1 MTFTRLYRLAIF
13 ALLSVFFAVQSVSV
27 AHAASFGDDIHEHDG
42 QICVLAAVTAH
53 SVVVIA
59 PAPMV
64 SVIPQTTTPT
74 LYSAEFID
82 APHDCKQARAPPP
95 RGPPA

>member
-27 AHAASFGDDIHEHDG
+27 AHAAQHGDDIHEHNG
-42 QICVLAAVTAH
+42 QVCVLAAITAH
-53 SVVVIA
+53 SVVAVT
-59 PAPMV
+59 PAPTV

-74 LYSAEFID
+74 LYSAVFVD
-82 APHDCKQARAPPP
+82 APRESKQARAPPP
-95 RGPPA
+95 RGPPT